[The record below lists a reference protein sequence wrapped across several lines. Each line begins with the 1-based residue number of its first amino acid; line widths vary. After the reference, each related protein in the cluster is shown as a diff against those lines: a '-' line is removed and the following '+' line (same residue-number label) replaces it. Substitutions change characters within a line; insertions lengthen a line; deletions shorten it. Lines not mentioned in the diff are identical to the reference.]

1 MIGNWHIFPPPS
13 QPHFNPLR
21 IMRALPAI
29 AVIGILATATGM
41 SHAQVQ
47 YETQIQPILTNHCA
61 GCHGGGNLD
70 FSTYE
75 SVMAST
81 SSAYGRAIVQP
92 GNPNFSPLY
101 DKLLPNPQF
110 GNRMPSGGSLTA
122 NQIELIRTWISQ
134 GATSLDG
141 IDLPGELALSQN
153 YPNPFNPGTVIGWRL
168 AVGGRTRITVHD
180 ITGREVARLV
190 DGVFPAGSHQ
200 VRFEASSLP
209 SGVYLYRLNTDKGSI
224 TRKMVLMR

>member
-1 MIGNWHIFPPPS
+1 
-13 QPHFNPLR
+13 
-21 IMRALPAI
+21 MRAFPAI
-29 AVIGILATATGM
+29 AVIGILALATGM

-47 YETQIQPILTNHCA
+47 YATQVQPILTNHCA
-61 GCHGGGNLD
+61 GCHGSGSLD
-70 FSTYE
+70 FRTYA

-110 GNRMPSGGSLTA
+110 GSRMPLGGSLTA

-134 GATSLDG
+134 GATSLEVL
-141 IDLPGELALSQN
+141 DLPGELALSQN
-153 YPNPFNPGTVIGWRL
+153 YPNPFNPSTVVGWRL
-168 AVGGRTRITVHD
+168 AVGGQTRLTVHD

-190 DGVFPAGSHQ
+190 DAVFPAGSHQ
-200 VRFEASSLP
+200 VTFDASALP
-209 SGVYLYRLNTDKGSI
+209 SGVYLYRLNTDMGSI

>member
-1 MIGNWHIFPPPS
+1 M
-13 QPHFNPLR
+13 PLR
-21 IMRALPAI
+21 VLFLCFLSALA
-29 AVIGILATATGM
+29 ASAAN
-41 SHAQVQ
+41 AQVN
-47 YETQIQPILTNHCA
+47 YATQIQPILTSQCA
-61 GCHGGGNLD
+61 GCHGSGSLD
-70 FSTYE
+70 FRTYA

-81 SSAYGRAIVQP
+81 SSAYGRAIVQS

-110 GNRMPSGGSLTA
+110 GSRMPLGGSLTA
-122 NQIELIRTWISQ
+122 NQIELIRNWISE

-141 IDLPGELALSQN
+141 ADIPDRTVLLQN
-153 YPNPFNPGTVIGWRL
+153 YPNPFNPSTVIGWRL

-190 DGVFPAGSHQ
+190 DAVYPAGPHQ
-200 VRFEASSLP
+200 VTFDASGLP
-209 SGVYLYRLNTDKGSI
+209 SGVYLYRLNTDMGGI